1 MTPAEA
7 QVIAD
12 WLGRRTDE
20 MGALLERLIACESP
34 SGDPEGLS
42 AAFAVLAEE
51 LEQLDYVVT
60 RLPGPSA
67 GDTLEARPRGAP
79 AEGDY
84 QLLVG
89 HIDTVWP
96 RGTVAER
103 PPAVS
108 GDQLSG
114 PGAYDM
120 KAGLVQ
126 MVFAVR
132 VLGALGHSPTVT
144 PVVLVNGDEEAGS
157 RDSREQ
163 IARLAGN
170 AARAFVLEPSFGA
183 AGKLKTARKGIGRFT
198 VTVKGR
204 ASHAGLAPEAGISA
218 ILEASYQVQ
227 RLFDLNDLNRGI
239 TVNVGTIDG
248 GLRTNIIA
256 PEVTAEVEVRVAT
269 AADGEAVEQAI
280 RALKPVQQGAEV
292 VVEGGFGRPPL
303 ERTPR
308 NRALWQAA
316 EAAAGTLGLRLQE
329 ASVGGASDGNITS
342 LYTAT
347 LDGLGAVGGGAH
359 AVDEHVVVSRM
370 PERAA
375 LLAVL
380 LMLEPT
386 REPNHARP

>member
-1 MTPAEA
+1 MKPADA
-7 QVIAD
+7 QAIAD
-12 WLGRRTDE
+12 WLGARTDE

-34 SGDPEGLS
+34 SGDREGLL
-42 AAFAVLAEE
+42 AVFAVLAEE
-51 LEQLDYVVT
+51 LEGLGYVVT
-60 RLPGPSA
+60 RLPGRIA
-67 GDTLEARPRGAP
+67 GDVLEARPGGAP
-79 AEGDY
+79 AGGDF
-84 QLLVG
+84 QLAVG
-89 HIDTVWP
+89 HMDTVWP

-103 PPAVS
+103 PPTVS
-108 GDQLSG
+108 GDTLAG

-126 MVFAVR
+126 MIFALR
-132 VLGALGHSPTVT
+132 ALRALGHSPTVT
-144 PVVLVNGDEEAGS
+144 PVVLVNGDEEVGS
-157 RDSREQ
+157 RESREH
-163 IARLAGN
+163 IARLAGR
-170 AARAFVLEPSFGA
+170 ATRAFVLEPSFGA
-183 AGKLKTARKGIGRFT
+183 AGRLKTARKGTGRFT

-218 ILEASYQVQ
+218 ILEASHQVQ
-227 RLFDLNDLNRGI
+227 RLFDLNDLDRGV

-248 GLRTNIIA
+248 GLRANVIA

-269 AADGEAVEQAI
+269 AADGEAVERAI
-280 RALKPVQQGAEV
+280 RALTPVQQGAEV

-303 ERTPR
+303 ERTAR

-359 AVDEHVVVSRM
+359 AIDEHVVISRM

-386 REPNHARP
+386 SEGRP